1 MLQSPNYI
9 SNTKWKHI
17 ENNHTIF
24 SLKKQV
30 KNGKLSESQIKEKL
44 TKTFF
49 NPEWTEN
56 EVYDAVNQ
64 AYIAATKNSIPYGD
78 YLFEYTYKNETITL
92 AFDSNGLKTAYGNYR
107 FSYEEFVKLIGEI
120 K

>member
-1 MLQSPNYI
+1 MEAY
-9 SNTKWKHI
+9 K
-17 ENNHTIF
+17 NNHTIF

-64 AYIAATKNSIPYGD
+64 AYIAATKI
-78 YLFEYTYKNETITL
+78 
-92 AFDSNGLKTAYGNYR
+92 AFHTGIIFLNIHIKT
-107 FSYEEFVKLIGEI
+107 KL
-120 K
+120 